1 MTLLSSFTPSFSASF
16 FGELSADDEGGLA
29 GGGSVMMS
37 LISSDSTSEL
47 QRNSTSFLFWFLH
60 SCRISSCERSS
71 SSNTGS
77 VGDAFSS
84 NESICDVLRVLYRQN
99 IVPLMT

>member
-1 MTLLSSFTPSFSASF
+1 MQQNLILDDHTGICHLCCNFLHTLRTLLSSFTPSFSASF

-47 QRNSTSFLFWFLH
+47 QR
-60 SCRISSCERSS
+60 
-71 SSNTGS
+71 
-77 VGDAFSS
+77 
-84 NESICDVLRVLYRQN
+84 LRQEN
-99 IVPLMT
+99 G